1 MQIFAGHVEITYYT
15 LLLMALY
22 AAWRLAYA
30 VFRKPYTVNRERNVE
45 HTEHGTRNTEH
56 GTRNTAHGLRD
67 TFLKPIIW
75 LSGMVLIGLLL
86 GAVQLVPLF
95 EVGQMN
101 FREGSASF
109 EEVRGW
115 AFPAR
120 RILTL
125 ALPNFFGNPAYHS
138 YQDVFTGEQVAYTAD
153 YFGNPRTHNEWDFK
167 NYVEGAIYLGILPL
181 LLAIFGFRIS
191 DFGFRS
197 GERRSQTFF
206 FVVITFFS
214 LAFIFGTPLYAIL
227 YYGLPFINQLHTPF
241 RWIFPLT
248 LCVAALAGFGADYLA
263 LTRERK
269 IEDQRWASSSQSSTF
284 NLQSLFFLRTRP
296 SLITFLAAVAF
307 WGGLLL
313 LGGLWASKLF
323 YARIEPFVERAFLS
337 LALATNGFDSTP
349 ERFIALNIASF
360 SSWG

>member
-1 MQIFAGHVEITYYT
+1 
-15 LLLMALY
+15 MALY
-22 AAWRLAYA
+22 AAWRLASG
-30 VFRKPYTVNRERNVE
+30 VFRKPYSVNRERNAE
-45 HTEHGTRNTEH
+45 HTRNTETRNTEH

-67 TFLKPIIW
+67 TLLKPIIW

-109 EEVRGW
+109 AEVRGW

-138 YQDVFTGEQVAYTAD
+138 YQDVFTGEPVAYTAD

-181 LLAIFGFRIS
+181 LLAILGFRIS

-197 GERRSQTFF
+197 WERRSQTVF

-263 LTRERK
+263 GGGWRVVGGRSVTRYPLL
-269 IEDQRWASSSQSSTF
+269 ATV
-284 NLQSLFFLRTRP
+284 
-296 SLITFLAAVAF
+296 LAALAF

-313 LGGLWASKLF
+313 LGGLWASKWL
-323 YARIEPFVERAFLS
+323 YPQIEPVVERIFLRHGAGNQW
-337 LALATNGFDSTP
+337 LRQRP
-349 ERFIALNIASF
+349 RFLQL
-360 SSWG
+360 